1 MKKVSASSSLN
12 FGVAELAKSFGGIG
26 HNRWFNQNEL
36 TESLRGFRYLRTSV
50 QVTRINMKSISGRLT
65 KFFLFGFILLPVGFC
80 YGQESNGA
88 RSTPLT
94 RPELKRLIEDV
105 KVRVPRIPLPELT
118 EADREKLGDQVDSY
132 ESRVKHHYFNGI
144 EVIRPIVALA
154 APVVNSGTSGFKPS
168 NPPAFAREQ
177 DPNYSLDNAFKIE
190 LFWIVSRVNNCQYC
204 IGHQESKLL
213 GAGRSEDQI
222 AALDGDWSEFE
233 PAQQKAFAFARKFT
247 FQPHLLDDQ
256 DIVGLKAHFSDSHIL
271 EMLLS
276 MSGNNS
282 INRWKEAV
290 GVPQRKDEGGYS
302 RLAALG
308 AGTAEI
314 DPKLPKG
321 TYLTPT
327 SSAFEKK
334 VSKVA
339 VFVLDEKTDA
349 TSRPT
354 LSKRPPLESR
364 DEVEKKLAE
373 CRSRKSR
380 LNLVEDA
387 QARKHIPGCLSLDG
401 APPAW
406 VRLIANFPKAGSSR
420 FDSVIASQEKG
431 DLSPLFRAQLSWIL
445 ARQDRAWYALGL
457 AQAQLRKLGQT
468 DEDIYALDG
477 DWSGFSEKDRALFQI
492 AKQLGTSPVVLSDD
506 EVKAGVGL
514 AGARDVVQ
522 TISYT
527 TSRASFNRL
536 TEAAGLPL

>member
-1 MKKVSASSSLN
+1 MKLQSS
-12 FGVAELAKSFGGIG
+12 G
-26 HNRWFNQNEL
+26 
-36 TESLRGFRYLRTSV
+36 
-50 QVTRINMKSISGRLT
+50 LT
-65 KFFLFGFILLPVGFC
+65 KLFLFGSILLPVGFC
-80 YGQESNGA
+80 NGQDAKGA

-105 KVRVPRIPLPELT
+105 KVRVPRIPLPDLMD
-118 EADREKLGDQVDSY
+118 ADREKLGDQVDSY
-132 ESRVKHHYFNGI
+132 ESRVKHHYLNGI
-144 EVIRPIVALA
+144 EVIRPVVAPA
-154 APVVNSGTSGFKPS
+154 APVATPAAPVSTPDASGAKPNSL
-168 NPPAFAREQ
+168 PAFAREQ

-233 PAQQKAFAFARKFT
+233 PAQRKAFAFARKFT
-247 FQPHLLDDQ
+247 YQPYLMDDQ
-256 DIVGLKAHFSDSHIL
+256 DIAGLKAHFSDNQIL

-282 INRWKEAV
+282 INRWKEAL

-321 TYLTPT
+321 TYLTQT
-327 SSAFEKK
+327 SPAFEKK

-339 VFVLDEKTDA
+339 VFSLDEKTDS
-349 TSRPT
+349 TTRPT
-354 LSKRPPLESR
+354 FSKRPALESEE
-364 DEVEKKLAE
+364 EVEKKLAE
-373 CRSRKSR
+373 CRMRKSR

-387 QARKHIPGCLSLDG
+387 QARKDVPSCSSMAG
-401 APPAW
+401 ALPAW
-406 VRLIANFPKAGSSR
+406 VRLVANFPKAGSSR
-420 FDSVIASQEKG
+420 FDSIMASQEKG

-468 DEDIYALDG
+468 DAEIYALDG
-477 DWSGFSEKDRALFQI
+477 DWSGFSAKDRVLFQI
-492 AKQLGTSPVVLSDD
+492 ARQLGTSPVVLSDD
-506 EVKAGVGL
+506 EVNAGVDL